1 MAEFNGKNDTALSSE
16 NVITVEKLSKAYTI
30 WSSPVARLHGPML
43 GRIGQLPFLPSSARQ
58 FCKRLSHESFRNFYA
73 LSDVSFHVRK
83 GESVGIIGLNGS
95 GKSTLLQIIAGTL
108 EPTDGAVEVN
118 GRVAALLE
126 LGSGF
131 NPEFTGRENVI
142 LNATIL
148 GLRPAEIEA
157 RFPAIADF
165 AEIGDFMDQPV
176 KTYSSGM
183 QVRLAYSV
191 ATAMVPDI
199 LIVDEALSVGDA
211 YFQHKCFAQ
220 MRKFREQG
228 TTLLFVSH
236 DPGAVKSLCD
246 RAVLLD
252 AGVVVRD
259 DTADTALDYYNAI
272 IAKQAAEHALRETEE
287 LTGRAA
293 TRFGTNTATIRT
305 VELLDRGN
313 PVRAVRVG
321 APVVFRVRL
330 KANEPLADLTVGILL
345 RDRIGND
352 VFGTNTHHMGLRLK
366 AAAGQAMVVDFEA
379 PALNLGV
386 GHYSVSVALHS
397 GAAHA
402 ENNYDWWDR
411 ALVFQVVPGSQ
422 PSFIG
427 TCCLPVTVNWRE
439 DPSSVEV

>member
-16 NVITVEKLSKAYTI
+16 NVITVEKLFKAYTI

-108 EPTDGAVEVN
+108 EPTDGTVAVN

-183 QVRLAYSV
+183 GARLGFAIMAHV
-191 ATAMVPDI
+191 DADI
-199 LIVDEALSVGDA
+199 IIADEALAVGDI
-211 YFQHKCFAQ
+211 FC
-220 MRKFREQG
+220 
-228 TTLLFVSH
+228 
-236 DPGAVKSLCD
+236 
-246 RAVLLD
+246 
-252 AGVVVRD
+252 
-259 DTADTALDYYNAI
+259 
-272 IAKQAAEHALRETEE
+272 IA
-287 LTGRAA
+287 
-293 TRFGTNTATIRT
+293 
-305 VELLDRGN
+305 
-313 PVRAVRVG
+313 
-321 APVVFRVRL
+321 
-330 KANEPLADLTVGILL
+330 
-345 RDRIGND
+345 
-352 VFGTNTHHMGLRLK
+352 
-366 AAAGQAMVVDFEA
+366 
-379 PALNLGV
+379 
-386 GHYSVSVALHS
+386 
-397 GAAHA
+397 
-402 ENNYDWWDR
+402 
-411 ALVFQVVPGSQ
+411 
-422 PSFIG
+422 
-427 TCCLPVTVNWRE
+427 
-439 DPSSVEV
+439 